1 MNAGERVKAVRELL
15 GVTQE
20 KLGQK
25 YGIPKRTIEDWE
37 TGKMTPP
44 PYVVRLLE
52 RVAEWDADII
62 EAYDNGSVHDE
73 HTGAEAVFQI
83 ECAPTKWSEV
93 AEIMNF
99 EFDPEDP
106 YTVADLKAA
115 RKGGYLY
122 IYKDGIVQLYL

>member
-1 MNAGERVKAVRELL
+1 MNEGERVKAVRELL

-44 PYVVRLLE
+44 PYVVSLLE

-62 EAYDNGSVHDE
+62 EAYDKGSVHDE
-73 HTGAEAVFQI
+73 YKGAETI
-83 ECAPTKWSEV
+83 IRYECEPTKWSEV
-93 AEIMNF
+93 AQIVNEGQD
-99 EFDPEDP
+99 EP
-106 YTVADLKAA
+106 YTIAELK
-115 RKGGYLY
+115 RSYREGYFR
-122 IYKDGIVQLYL
+122 IYKDGVVELYL